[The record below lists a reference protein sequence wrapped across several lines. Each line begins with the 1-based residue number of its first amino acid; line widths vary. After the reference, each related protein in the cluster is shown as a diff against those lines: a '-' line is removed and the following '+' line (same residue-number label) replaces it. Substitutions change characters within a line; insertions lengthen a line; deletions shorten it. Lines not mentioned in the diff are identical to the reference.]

1 MREQELKD
9 IVLQRYIKKTREKD
23 ILYSHTMFDDTD
35 DASRQLNQSY
45 WRSAVDTW
53 LELYNILLNFGFTAE
68 ELNKIERNII
78 SERI

>member
-23 ILYSHTMFDDTD
+23 ILYSLTMFDNTD
-35 DASRQLNQSY
+35 DASRQLNQNY

-68 ELNKIERNII
+68 ELNKIERDII